1 LNQLVRTYKSLGD
14 YYILDA
20 KNSQTIGTN
29 CCQQTEIMYEKA
41 DPQNMDKIEAKRRKA
56 ASYTQIK

>member
-1 LNQLVRTYKSLGD
+1 M
-14 YYILDA
+14 LDA